1 MLDWPPS
8 GLWNC
13 IMKSKA
19 VYRRFKKNLPW
30 MPLNLRARAFRDKAV
45 TVGARRL
52 ARCWFL
58 TSLEF
63 DSDLDVI
70 CLLKLLNKANLRPS
84 FQTNRWCSFEFWT
97 CWIKCCSLW
106 SVKSRNCNLEWG
118 IPGNL
123 KRHFWFSTTFLK
135 ENQGFGGKS
144 KNALEHRKN

>member
-13 IMKSKA
+13 IIKSKA
-19 VYRRFKKNLPW
+19 VYRRFKRKTCLECPW
-30 MPLNLRARAFRDKAV
+30 IWEPGLSV
-45 TVGARRL
+45 TKLWPWEPAGL

-70 CLLKLLNKANLRPS
+70 CLLKLLNKANLKPS

-135 ENQGFGGKS
+135 EKPRLRGKEQ
-144 KNALEHRKN
+144 KCFRTP